1 MKFMANPKTPTI
13 TPEMLAAAHAGAAA
27 ELPREK
33 FAFEVKNYIDEMG
46 NRITENSVIYG
57 TLPAT
62 MPRFVGHT
70 SAIAEA
76 LDGQKGRLPVTGK
89 IDAPT
94 IQEAFAIF
102 PEAMMV
108 HATETLTVWEKE
120 KAAARAAMEK
130 QKKEDLA
137 RGALGSR
144 IHIPGTRD
152 VKAIGG

>member
-1 MKFMANPKTPTI
+1 MADPKTPTI

-33 FAFEVKNYIDEMG
+33 FAFEVKNFIDEMG
-46 NRITENSVIYG
+46 NRITENSVVYG
-57 TLPAT
+57 KLPPT

-70 SAIAEA
+70 STIAEA

-89 IDAPT
+89 IDAEDL
-94 IQEAFAIF
+94 QEAFTFF
-102 PEAMMV
+102 PEAMKPHV
-108 HATETLTVWEKE
+108 IETHKQWDKE
-120 KAAARAAMEK
+120 KALAREAMEK
-130 QKKEDLA
+130 AKKDELA
-137 RGALGSR
+137 RNALGHR